1 MSPVRPSAYVESE
14 APMAALPTIT
24 GRETIMPPIT
34 TKVHL
39 APLPEPQGL
48 MALLKRKKRKP
59 IPIDTLVSNFWY
71 GIMARYRTYPWDTF
85 MDMAALGNLDA
96 LETKTVYLDS
106 ECIPSLEALETLCKL
121 VYPQGFTISLV
132 RVQNS
137 MGDLEII
144 SNEKEKHHEKELKP
158 EER

>member
-1 MSPVRPSAYVESE
+1 
-14 APMAALPTIT
+14 MAALPTIT
-24 GRETIMPPIT
+24 GRETIAPPIT
-34 TKVHL
+34 TKVHVT
-39 APLPEPQGL
+39 PLPEPQGL
-48 MALLKRKKRKP
+48 MALLRRRKRKP

-85 MDMAALGNLDA
+85 MDMAALGNLDT

-144 SNEKEKHHEKELKP
+144 SNEKEKNHEKELKP
-158 EER
+158 EKR